1 MGKLTNGIFGDV
13 NGKIG
18 NIIGYDLNGQ
28 HVIRTVGVNTKH
40 LSVKQ
45 LNNQMQMKVIMEL
58 FSKIETSIHAGF
70 SPIARNTNKNYHN
83 FAISYN
89 KPSALKGFYPDVELD
104 YSKIKIS
111 AGELPQPDNINVKLL
126 DHQLIFTWDAVNN
139 KDQVMLLA
147 IAPSNKEVVYE
158 NSGAYKS
165 TGSATLKLKP
175 KMYNQAL
182 EVYISFINNERT
194 MVANS
199 LYLGSVAP

>member
-1 MGKLTNGIFGDV
+1 
-13 NGKIG
+13 
-18 NIIGYDLNGQ
+18 
-28 HVIRTVGVNTKH
+28 
-40 LSVKQ
+40 
-45 LNNQMQMKVIMEL
+45 
-58 FSKIETSIHAGF
+58 
-70 SPIARNTNKNYHN
+70 
-83 FAISYN
+83 
-89 KPSALKGFYPDVELD
+89 
-104 YSKIKIS
+104 
-111 AGELPQPDNINVKLL
+111 
-126 DHQLIFTWDAVNN
+126 
-139 KDQVMLLA
+139 MLLA